1 MAWETRRGGRRRYYT
16 RSVRQGSRVVREY
29 LGRGAAA
36 ELASSLDAVRRIE
49 REFEARVARAED
61 EAHARATSPLEQ
73 LCRLSDLLLSTSLT
87 HQGFHK
93 HGGVW
98 RRQRHVPPDDT
109 EPRSR

>member
-16 RSVRQGSRVVREY
+16 RSVRKGSRVQREY
-29 LGRGAAA
+29 LGCGAAG
-36 ELASSLDAVRRIE
+36 ELAATLDAVRRIE

-61 EAHARATSPLEQ
+61 EAHARAAGPLEQ
-73 LCRLSDLLLSTSLT
+73 LCRLSDLLLTTSLT

-98 RRQRHVPPDDT
+98 RRPRHVPDHAD
-109 EPRSR
+109 PRE